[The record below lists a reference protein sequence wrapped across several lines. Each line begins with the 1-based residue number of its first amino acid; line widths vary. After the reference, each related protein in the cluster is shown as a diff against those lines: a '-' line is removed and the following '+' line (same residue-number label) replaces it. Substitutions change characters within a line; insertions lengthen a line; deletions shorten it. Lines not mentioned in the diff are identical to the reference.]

1 MIFRHMTGKKE
12 ANDEKLAKR
21 ICSCLSDVYDDEEY
35 REGDVQDLVLAFEH
49 NDMEMLKL
57 VLNLL
62 CERVEDMQ
70 EVYIKQ
76 RQYIKTEV

>member
-12 ANDEKLAKR
+12 TTDEKLAKR

-35 REGDVQDLVLAFEH
+35 RNKTIKGLILAFEYD
-49 NDMEMLKL
+49 DMEKLKL

-62 CERVEDMQ
+62 CGRIEDM
-70 EVYIKQ
+70 ENIYIK
-76 RQYIKTEV
+76 